1 MKARRLLYLWL
12 SFELAAGIIALAE
25 VVFAL
30 PPLILLKLGGSN
42 LELIVPI
49 TVLSGLVAVYLG
61 WCAFP
66 LVGEVAKLGQ
76 RPS

>member
-12 SFELAAGIIALAE
+12 SFELAAGIVALAE

-30 PPLILLKLGGSN
+30 PPLILLRLGESS
-42 LELIVPI
+42 LDLIAPLAVG
-49 TVLSGLVAVYLG
+49 SGLLAVYLG

-66 LVGEVAKLGQ
+66 LVGEVAKLGR